1 MEKLE
6 QLINLLSEI
15 IDCVEA
21 EFVKIH
27 SGQPSQWEVN
37 QLDVVRLEI
46 SELLSFALK
55 GKVFFKYGKGQRM
68 LESTYLITDSLFEYS
83 CENVYSLTNSNLSIN
98 CTGAGAP

>member
-15 IDCVEA
+15 IECAEA
-21 EFVKIH
+21 ESVMIH
-27 SGQPSQWEVN
+27 SGQLSQWEIN
-37 QLDVVRLEI
+37 QLDVVRQEI

-68 LESTYLITDSLFEYS
+68 LESTYLITDSLSELNKTHLGRKILEFQKLY
-83 CENVYSLTNSNLSIN
+83 NSI
-98 CTGAGAP
+98 

>member
-6 QLINLLSEI
+6 QLINLLGEI
-15 IDCVEA
+15 IECVEA
-21 EFVKIH
+21 ESVKIR

-37 QLDVVRLEI
+37 QLDVVRIEI

-68 LESTYLITDSLFEYS
+68 LESTYLITDSLSELNKTPLGRKIAELQKLY
-83 CENVYSLTNSNLSIN
+83 NSI
-98 CTGAGAP
+98 

>member
-55 GKVFFKYGKGQRM
+55 GKVFLSTEKGNEC
-68 LESTYLITDSLFEYS
+68 LNPHT
-83 CENVYSLTNSNLSIN
+83 
-98 CTGAGAP
+98 

>member
-27 SGQPSQWEVN
+27 SGQLSQWDVN
-37 QLDVVRLEI
+37 QLGVVRSEI
-46 SELLSFALK
+46 SELYSFALK

-68 LESTYLITDSLFEYS
+68 LESTYLITDSLSELNKTILGGKIAELQKLY
-83 CENVYSLTNSNLSIN
+83 NSI
-98 CTGAGAP
+98 

>member
-68 LESTYLITDSLFEYS
+68 LESTYLITDSLFELNITLLGRKISELQELY
-83 CENVYSLTNSNLSIN
+83 NSI
-98 CTGAGAP
+98 